1 MNKKE
6 KIRVVCMGDSI
17 TEGYGLKEQESYPY
31 LLQQRLGKDYEVIN
45 AGVTAH
51 CVTDELMP
59 DGSVLGLPYTHTER
73 YAQGLAAKGDIY
85 VVLLGTNDA
94 QDGVLDDLSGVDP
107 RSDIFSRREHFISHY
122 ERILKDIRQANPE
135 ARIYAGRPTPVL
147 ECIWPKHQQKYL
159 DVILE
164 KLDEVG
170 RRNPDIVMF
179 DLFSAFRAKGD
190 AWLKAIYQEDGLH
203 PGAEGA
209 AYIAE
214 IVEKTIRK

>member
-179 DLFSAFRAKGD
+179 DLYSAFRAKGD

-203 PGAEGA
+203 PEAEGA